1 MPQGPSIRKQKYIVW
16 TKDDPTMYQTFE
28 TMREMEE
35 HFDVH
40 HTTIYKYMLRSIE
53 EEYGVG
59 KVKESCGVIGKEKES
74 DGCLSDYYIREID
87 HKGIMRYHRSFIE
100 KEREAVLDANVQI
113 GGLCEV
119 ISQQR
124 QEINQY
130 RKRLKLPVKNR
141 KPFNIKISNDTEENV
156 ISFT

>member
-1 MPQGPSIRKQKYIVW
+1 
-16 TKDDPTMYQTFE
+16 MYQTFE
-28 TMREMEE
+28 TMREMED

-53 EEYGVG
+53 EENGVG
-59 KVKESCGVIGKEKES
+59 KAKDKCIGVGKEPES
-74 DGCLSDYYIREID
+74 ECALSNYYIREID
-87 HKGIMRYHRSFIE
+87 HKGVMRYHRSFIE
-100 KEREAVLDANVQI
+100 KEREAVMDANVQI

-130 RKRLKLPVKNR
+130 RKRLKLPPKNR
-141 KPFNIKISNDTEENV
+141 KAFNIKISNDTEDNV